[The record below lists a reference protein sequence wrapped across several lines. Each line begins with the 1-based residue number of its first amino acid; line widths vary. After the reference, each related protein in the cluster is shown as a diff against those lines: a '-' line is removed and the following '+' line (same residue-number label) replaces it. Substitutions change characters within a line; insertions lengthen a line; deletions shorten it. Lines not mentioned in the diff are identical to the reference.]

1 MMMLYICFSQLNGL
15 FEISRYKGLGQ
26 MRPEDCFNTLM
37 NPETRSLTRVTS
49 AGKPDENYALLGKD
63 TSERKRL
70 LTTTT
75 VLSHIFARDNVQ
87 EQL

>member
-1 MMMLYICFSQLNGL
+1 MTMMMLYICFSQLNGM

-37 NPETRSLTRVTS
+37 NPETRSLTKVTS
-49 AGKPDENYALLGKD
+49 SGNPEENYALIGKAD
-63 TSERKRL
+63 SSERKRL

-75 VLSHIFARDNVQ
+75 VLSNVFARENVR
-87 EQL
+87 